1 MLSWLAVALQAGAG
15 TDPAVHDTLQLRPLL
30 DIFLWAVSLLGV
42 LLGLLDQNIEEVLV
56 VCLEQH
62 SLVPVSFFFGSLP
75 HVLRRTISSS
85 EMLLAIV
92 IIQVQQDGL
101 RLVLQLVRFDLGTLR
116 LTKLLAVLG
125 RR

>member
-1 MLSWLAVALQAGAG
+1 MLLILVLELLVWVLKLLISISLKLIWIVVSFKTSGI
-15 TDPAVHDTLQLRPLL
+15 VLL
-30 DIFLWAVSLLGV
+30 DRTLLVSLKLI
-42 LLGLLDQNIEEVLV
+42 LRLTWLI
-56 VCLEQH
+56 H
-62 SLVPVSFFFGSLP
+62 RSLVHSKARRRFGEI
-75 HVLRRTISSS
+75 HGRTRVLARAR
-85 EMLLAIV
+85 MLLAIV